1 MIYSGRWHYHTGI
14 QTHSTTVKFEVFCCQ
29 NHVLN
34 TVNINKV
41 HEYMKDPRIV
51 NQQALDGLYQNVE
64 QVDVVSALRVFENKN
79 SIVSELG
86 LLLKSEEKRRLAKS
100 QLEEV
105 EKRSA
110 LKKQLK
116 QEDGAKKKERATV
129 VSV

>member
-1 MIYSGRWHYHTGI
+1 
-14 QTHSTTVKFEVFCCQ
+14 
-29 NHVLN
+29 
-34 TVNINKV
+34 
-41 HEYMKDPRIV
+41 MKDPRIV